1 MFVCVFVFVFVCVCE
16 VVSNYY
22 HRKGKRKTVD
32 NFFEF
37 GVECRNKVELQKFP
51 DNFIKIFLFSN
62 LSSKLVMLC
71 V

>member
-1 MFVCVFVFVFVCVCE
+1 MTE
-16 VVSNYY
+16 KQKGKKTKADRMAKRQKD
-22 HRKGKRKTVD
+22 RKGKRKTVD